1 VRAVSVDD
9 SRASILAL
17 DRSNVDKPT
26 TDDGDDA
33 GDGSVRRSDGDD
45 VRERMRER
53 ARVSTPREVRVD
65 DDDARTR

>member
-26 TDDGDDA
+26 TDDGDDD

>member
-1 VRAVSVDD
+1 MD
-9 SRASILAL
+9 
-17 DRSNVDKPT
+17 VDKPT
-26 TDDGDDA
+26 TDDGDDD

-65 DDDARTR
+65 DDDALTR